1 MLLLLLLSVEFLL
14 NFFFLSIFIWWFIFL
29 ILFMIKEY
37 LILFWFTQTQK
48 FKHKQHKQQFFFF
61 MNFYSRDL
69 FFKKNKNKWH
79 FEWIPFVILGS
90 KLRSFSSSSSF
101 FRISY
106 SWVQLLE
113 YFIFI
118 PSLKNFTFFSLLY
131 SALHHFSFYSIILLT
146 SVRCSVMFSRVM

>member
-1 MLLLLLLSVEFLL
+1 MIFHAKETNQNPKRFLIL
-14 NFFFLSIFIWWFIFL
+14 FVVCVVVAVAVSWISSQFFFLSFFIWWFIFL

-90 KLRSFSSSSSF
+90 KLRSFSSSS
-101 FRISY
+101 
-106 SWVQLLE
+106 
-113 YFIFI
+113 
-118 PSLKNFTFFSLLY
+118 FFSFVFLTLEFSY
-131 SALHHFSFYSIILLT
+131 LSTLFSFLP
-146 SVRCSVMFSRVM
+146 